1 MVERFLGQTQAPIQ
15 TRHTRPGQLRDGCCR
30 RRPSSSTSGRRDA
43 AIQDLRRGTQLAE
56 LLRQQVELIPEP
68 NRRDAA
74 VANVGE
80 ISMALESSL
89 SILQSGMVSEVGE
102 VGMAAPAAA
111 ATYSS
116 DGGTGVSRNGGPV
129 VSRTRR
135 VRHRRARHGAELPI
149 IKEILT
155 EAPENDCFHWRK
167 YGEKKILN
175 DEHPRLYYK
184 CGYSDD
190 HKCPAKKYV
199 QQQSNNDPPLFMV
212 TLINEH
218 TCDTL
223 FRDEPNSSSA
233 SQVLDFTKAPP
244 LSHPLIAATPWLK
257 KEEEEESTSVT
268 LATTH
273 WLRTWA
279 VLQRPEHQALVLE
292 ASQRLGKYRRVDA
305 TA

>member
-1 MVERFLGQTQAPIQ
+1 MLP
-15 TRHTRPGQLRDGCCR
+15 PP
-30 RRPSSSTSGRRDA
+30 PSSSTSSRRDA
-43 AIQDLRRGTQLAE
+43 AIQDLRRGSQLAE

-68 NRRDAA
+68 NRREAA
-74 VANVGE
+74 VTNVGE

-102 VGMAAPAAA
+102 VGMAAAPAGAA
-111 ATYSS
+111 YSS
-116 DGGTGVSRNGGPV
+116 DGGTGVKNGGAI

-135 VRHRRARHGAELPI
+135 VRHRRGRHGAELP

-223 FRDEPNSSSA
+223 FQDEPNSSSSA
-233 SQVLDFTKAPP
+233 SQVLDFTKAP
-244 LSHPLIAATPWLK
+244 LSRPLIAATPRLK
-257 KEEEEESTSVT
+257 KEEDSTSVSM
-268 LATTH
+268 
-273 WLRTWA
+273 
-279 VLQRPEHQALVLE
+279 QRYSYDEHLSSPLTMMPPDGDQGDFSTE
-292 ASQRLGKYRRVDA
+292 PRWQ
-305 TA
+305 